1 MKIQRNKTA
10 GEHEHRM
17 YFQVIRDLSILQ
29 QDQEFLTFIM
39 KYQIVGTVVS
49 TILLRLKWRKILFN
63 NLTVTFMF
71 SQPTS

>member
-10 GEHEHRM
+10 SEHAHRM

-49 TILLRLKWRKILFN
+49 IYHVAPIKMEK
-63 NLTVTFMF
+63 TFI
-71 SQPTS
+71 Q